1 MDTTYITLN
10 IVIMLLNFIDV
21 MMLSNSKDQIT
32 LFTLSWFVVD
42 QDKGTINV
50 QRKLAAVSASLLW
63 FRFYDWFKLF
73 KPTAFYLIL
82 IKNTI
87 YYSKDFIII
96 ICISFMGFGSFVY
109 FLNMD

>member
-1 MDTTYITLN
+1 
-10 IVIMLLNFIDV
+10 MLMNFLDV
-21 MMLSNSKDQIT
+21 MVLDFGDSEGKIK

-42 QDKGTINV
+42 HDKGTINV